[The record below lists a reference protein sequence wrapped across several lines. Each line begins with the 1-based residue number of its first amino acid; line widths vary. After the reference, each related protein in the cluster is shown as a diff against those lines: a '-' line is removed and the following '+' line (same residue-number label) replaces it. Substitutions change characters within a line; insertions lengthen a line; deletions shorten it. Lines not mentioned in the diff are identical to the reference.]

1 MTYSIVARDDATGQ
15 LGAAVQSC
23 NFAVGAVVPWAR
35 AGVGAVATQ
44 AIAEVAH
51 GPRCLDELAK
61 GLSAEEALQAA
72 LAADPLATLRQV
84 GVVGADGSSAS
95 STGELCIDHAGAVTG
110 DGFAVQANMMS
121 SPTVWS
127 AMASNFQNASGSLAQ
142 RMLAALKAGED
153 SGGDAR
159 GRMSAALVVVGAEV
173 PMQAGTGTLVDIRI
187 DRSVDPI
194 GELSKLLVTAE
205 GFDRFNAAVEELF
218 SGNAAG
224 ALEEIAAGL
233 DVVPGD
239 ENMRFLRAGALIAS
253 GSLDAGTEELRGL
266 IAGRPTWETVVR
278 SFASKGLIALPEDVS
293 IDSVLGSVHRP

>member
-61 GLSAEEALQAA
+61 GSSAEEALQAA
-72 LAADPLATLRQV
+72 LAPDPLATLRQV

-121 SPTVWS
+121 SPEVWS
-127 AMASNFQNASGSLAQ
+127 AMASAFQSASGSLAQ
-142 RMLAALKAGED
+142 RLLAALTAGED

-159 GRMSAALVVVGAEV
+159 GRMSAALVVVDAEV
-173 PMQAGTGTLVDIRI
+173 PTQAGTGRLVDIRV
-187 DRSVDPI
+187 DRSDDPV
-194 GELSKLLVTAE
+194 GELTKLLVAAE
-205 GFDRFNAAVEELF
+205 GFDRFNAAVDELF
-218 SGNAAG
+218 GGNAAG
-224 ALEEIAAGL
+224 ALDEIDAGL
-233 DVVPGD
+233 DLVPGD
-239 ENMRFLRAGALIAS
+239 ENMRFLRAGALMAS
-253 GSLDAGTEELRGL
+253 GSLDAGSEELRGL

-278 SFASKGLIALPEDVS
+278 SFASKGLTALPGDVS
-293 IDSVLGSVHRP
+293 IDSVLGPSDGP